1 MRKFLVLLAF
11 LVIAAVIIAGC
22 TTPKPTPQ
30 PVTTPATLPPT
41 AVVTTTSAPPAMP
54 AQLTRNWVLTTMAI
68 QDGTAV
74 THPTTEISLTF
85 NPDGSLTGYDGCNNY
100 FGSTTLTGITTPKG
114 NGMTISNIASSKK
127 YCETLAQQE
136 TMYLSIL
143 GKTMAYNVNGNQ
155 LSMTATTGDVLIY
168 QTPISLVTPNQYSPQ
183 G

>member
-1 MRKFLVLLAF
+1 MRKFIVLLTF
-11 LVIAAVIIAGC
+11 FVIAAVLISGC
-22 TTPKPTPQ
+22 TTTPTPAPKPTPA
-30 PVTTPATLPPT
+30 PLPPT
-41 AVVTTTSAPPAMP
+41 VVVTATPTPNTVPV
-54 AQLTRNWVLTTMAI
+54 QLTRYWVLTTMGI

-100 FGSTTLTGITTPKG
+100 FGSFTLTGMTTPKG

-136 TMYLSIL
+136 TMYLAIL

-168 QTPISLVTPNQYSPQ
+168 QTPATLVTPKQYSPQ

>member
-1 MRKFLVLLAF
+1 MKKITILLF
-11 LVIAAVIIAGC
+11 IFVIAAVLIAGC
-22 TTPKPTPQ
+22 TTPTPAPQ
-30 PVTTPATLPPT
+30 PAPVTLPPT
-41 AVVTTTSAPPAMP
+41 VIVTATPAPPALP

-68 QDGTAV
+68 QDGTGV

-100 FGSTTLTGITTPKG
+100 FGSSTLTGMTTPKG

-136 TMYLSIL
+136 TVYLAIL
-143 GKTMAYNVNGNQ
+143 GKTMAYNVDGNQ

-168 QTPISLVTPNQYSPQ
+168 QTPISLVTPKQYSPQ

>member
-1 MRKFLVLLAF
+1 MKKIAILLIIF
-11 LVIAAVIIAGC
+11 VIAAVLIAGC
-22 TTPKPTPQ
+22 TTQKPATP
-30 PVTTPATLPPT
+30 PVTARATLPPT
-41 AVVTTTSAPPAMP
+41 VIVTATPAPPALP
-54 AQLTRNWVLTTMAI
+54 AQLTRNWVLTTMGI
-68 QDGTAV
+68 QDGTGV

-100 FGSTTLTGITTPKG
+100 YGSASLTGITTPKG
-114 NGMTISNIASSKK
+114 NAMTISNIASSKK

-136 TMYLSIL
+136 TMYLAIL
-143 GKTMAYNVNGNQ
+143 GKIMAYNVNGNQ

>member
-1 MRKFLVLLAF
+1 MKKITILLF
-11 LVIAAVIIAGC
+11 TFVIFTVIIAGC
-22 TTPKPTPQ
+22 TTPNPAPQ

-41 AVVTTTSAPPAMP
+41 VIVTATPAPPALP

-74 THPTTEISLTF
+74 THPTTQISLTF

-100 FGSTTLTGITTPKG
+100 YGSATLTGMTTSKG

-136 TMYLSIL
+136 TMYLAIL
-143 GKTMAYNVNGNQ
+143 GKIMAYNVDGTQ

-168 QTPISLVTPNQYSPQ
+168 QNPITLVTMNQYQPM

>member
-1 MRKFLVLLAF
+1 MKKIAILLF
-11 LVIAAVIIAGC
+11 IFIIAAVIIAGC
-22 TTPKPTPQ
+22 TTQKPATPL
-30 PVTTPATLPPT
+30 VTAPGTLPPT
-41 AVVTTTSAPPAMP
+41 MIVTAAPTPALP
-54 AQLTRNWVLTTMAI
+54 VQLTRNWALTTMGI
-68 QDGTAV
+68 QDGTGV
-74 THPTTEISLTF
+74 MHPTTDISLTF

-136 TMYLSIL
+136 NMYLAIL

-168 QTPISLVTPNQYSPQ
+168 QTSISLVTTNP
-183 G
+183 

>member
-1 MRKFLVLLAF
+1 MKKIAILLF
-11 LVIAAVIIAGC
+11 IFIIAAVIIAGC
-22 TTPKPTPQ
+22 TTPTPAPQ
-30 PVTTPATLPPT
+30 PAPATLPPT
-41 AVVTTTSAPPAMP
+41 VIVTATPAPSALP

-68 QDGTAV
+68 QDGTGV

-100 FGSTTLTGITTPKG
+100 FGSSTLTGMTTPKG

-136 TMYLSIL
+136 TVYLAIL
-143 GKTMAYNVNGNQ
+143 GKTMAYNVDGNQ

-168 QTPISLVTPNQYSPQ
+168 QTPISLVTPKQYSPQ

>member
-1 MRKFLVLLAF
+1 MKKIAILLF
-11 LVIAAVIIAGC
+11 IFIIAAVIIAGC
-22 TTPKPTPQ
+22 TTQKPATPLVTAPGTRPPTMIVTAAPTPAL
-30 PVTTPATLPPT
+30 PV
-41 AVVTTTSAPPAMP
+41 
-54 AQLTRNWVLTTMAI
+54 QLTRNWALTTMGI
-68 QDGTAV
+68 QGGTGI
-74 THPTTEISLTF
+74 THPTTDISLTF

-136 TMYLSIL
+136 NMYLAIL

-168 QTPISLVTPNQYSPQ
+168 QTSISLVTTNP
-183 G
+183 

>member
-1 MRKFLVLLAF
+1 MRKFLVLITF
-11 LVIAAVIIAGC
+11 LVIAAVVITGC
-22 TTPKPTPQ
+22 TTPKPAPQ
-30 PVTTPATLPPT
+30 PVPVPATLTPAVIVTTPAPPT
-41 AVVTTTSAPPAMP
+41 VPV
-54 AQLTRNWVLTTMAI
+54 QLTRYWVLTTMGI

-85 NPDGSLTGYDGCNNY
+85 NSDGSLTGYDGCNNY
-100 FGSTTLTGITTPKG
+100 FGSFTLTGMTTPKG

-136 TMYLSIL
+136 AMYLAIL

-155 LSMTATTGDVLIY
+155 LSMTATNGDVLIY
-168 QTPISLVTPNQYSPQ
+168 QTSISLVTPNQYQPM

>member
-1 MRKFLVLLAF
+1 MKKIAILLF
-11 LVIAAVIIAGC
+11 IFIIAAVIIAGC
-22 TTPKPTPQ
+22 TTQKPATPL
-30 PVTTPATLPPT
+30 VTAPATLPPT
-41 AVVTTTSAPPAMP
+41 VTAAPTPALP
-54 AQLTRNWVLTTMAI
+54 VQLTRNWALTTMGI
-68 QDGTAV
+68 QGGTGI
-74 THPTTEISLTF
+74 THPTTDISLTF

-136 TMYLSIL
+136 NMYLAIL

-168 QTPISLVTPNQYSPQ
+168 QTPISLVTTNQYSPQ